1 MQPAE
6 PTLAALPNAVQR
18 YFLATRP
25 AFLSVT
31 LFGSLI
37 GLGTA
42 HASDVA
48 IAWPTA
54 LVTLVFALLA
64 HAGVNVLN
72 DYYDA
77 LNGTDEMNTERV
89 FPYTGGSRFIQN
101 GVLTLAQTA
110 RFGVALFAAVMLAG
124 IWLAAVSGRG
134 LLVIGLAGLVIGWG
148 YSAAPLRLNSRGA
161 GELCVMAGFALIVI
175 GTDYVQRHAFALMPI
190 IASVSYALLVT
201 NVLYMNQFPDRKAD
215 AAAGKHHWVVRL
227 APEQARWGYVMLAVA
242 ANAIV
247 DMGGGFVAVREGKV
261 VASFP
266 TPLNGLVSDRSFE
279 EARSSIQ
286 DLISAWRA
294 LGCSLKSPQTSLEF
308 VTLVTIPRLKI
319 STKGLAVVEGDAY
332 RFVDTVVV

>member
-6 PTLAALPNAVQR
+6 PTLAALPNIVQR

-42 HASDVA
+42 HASGVA
-48 IAWPTA
+48 IAWPA
-54 LVTLVFALLA
+54 AFVTLVFALLA

-124 IWLAAVSGRG
+124 IWLTAVSGSG
-134 LLVIGLAGLVIGWG
+134 LLVIGLTGLVIGWG

-215 AAAGKHHWVVRL
+215 AAAGKRHWVVRL
-227 APEQARWGYVMLAVA
+227 PPEQARWGYVMIALA
-242 ANAIV
+242 ANAWLI
-247 DMGGGFVAVREGKV
+247 GAALTGALPALALIALVA
-261 VASFP
+261 AIPS
-266 TPLNGLVSDRSFE
+266 
-279 EARSSIQ
+279 AQ
-286 DLISAWRA
+286 AAADLFRYAAQPRA
-294 LGCSLKSPQTSLEF
+294 LTAAIRR
-308 VTLVTIPRLKI
+308 TIAAALLH
-319 STKGLAVVEGDAY
+319 GLLLAGALFFAAA
-332 RFVDTVVV
+332 R

>member
-42 HASDVA
+42 HASGVA
-48 IAWPTA
+48 IAWPAA

-148 YSAAPLRLNSRGA
+148 YSAAPLKLNSRGA

-175 GTDYVQRHAFALMPI
+175 GTDYVQRHAFALMPVF
-190 IASVSYALLVT
+190 ASVSYALLVT

-215 AAAGKHHWVVRL
+215 AAAGKRHWVVRL
-227 APEQARWGYVMLAVA
+227 PPEQARWGYVIIALA
-242 ANAIV
+242 ANAWLIGAALTGALPV
-247 DMGGGFVAVREGKV
+247 LALIALVA
-261 VASFP
+261 AIPS
-266 TPLNGLVSDRSFE
+266 
-279 EARSSIQ
+279 AQ
-286 DLISAWRA
+286 AAADLFRYAAQPRA
-294 LGCSLKSPQTSLEF
+294 LTAAIRR
-308 VTLVTIPRLKI
+308 TIAAALLH
-319 STKGLAVVEGDAY
+319 GLLLAGALFFAASS
-332 RFVDTVVV
+332 R

>member
-31 LFGSLI
+31 LFSSLI

-42 HASDVA
+42 HASGIA

-101 GVLTLAQTA
+101 GVLTAAQTL

-124 IWLAAVSGRG
+124 IWLAAVSGSG

-148 YSAAPLRLNSRGA
+148 YSAAPLKLNSCGA

-175 GTDYVQRHAFALMPI
+175 GTDYVQRHAFATMPVV
-190 IASVSYALLVT
+190 ASVSYALLVT

-215 AAAGKHHWVVRL
+215 AAAGKRHWVVRL
-227 APEQARWGYVMLAVA
+227 APEQARWGYVMIALA
-242 ANAIV
+242 ANAWLIGAVLAGALPVLALIALAAAIPSAQAAV
-247 DMGGGFVAVREGKV
+247 DLFRYATQ
-261 VASFP
+261 P
-266 TPLNGLVSDRSFE
+266 
-279 EARSSIQ
+279 
-286 DLISAWRA
+286 RA
-294 LGCSLKSPQTSLEF
+294 LTAAIRR
-308 VTLVTIPRLKI
+308 TIVAALLH
-319 STKGLAVVEGDAY
+319 GLLLAGALFLSSV
-332 RFVDTVVV
+332 

>member
-42 HASDVA
+42 HASGVA

-54 LVTLVFALLA
+54 FVTLVFALLA

-77 LNGTDEMNTERV
+77 LNGTDEMNIERV
-89 FPYTGGSRFIQN
+89 YPYTGGSRFIQN

-110 RFGVALFAAVMLAG
+110 RFGVALFAAVILAG

-161 GELCVMAGFALIVI
+161 GELCVMTGFALIVI
-175 GTDYVQRHAFALMPI
+175 GTDYVQRHAFASMPVV
-190 IASVSYALLVT
+190 ASVSYALLVT

-215 AAAGKHHWVVRL
+215 AAAGKRHWVVRL
-227 APEQARWGYVMLAVA
+227 PPEQARWGYVMLAVA
-242 ANAIV
+242 ANAWLIGAV
-247 DMGGGFVAVREGKV
+247 FAGALPALALIALVA
-261 VASFP
+261 AIPS
-266 TPLNGLVSDRSFE
+266 
-279 EARSSIQ
+279 AQ
-286 DLISAWRA
+286 AAADLFRYAAQPRA
-294 LGCSLKSPQTSLEF
+294 LTPAIRRTIAAALLHGLLLAGALFF
-308 VTLVTIPRLKI
+308 V
-319 STKGLAVVEGDAY
+319 
-332 RFVDTVVV
+332 VDKA

>member
-101 GVLTLAQTA
+101 GVLTFAQTA

-124 IWLAAVSGRG
+124 IWLAAVSGSG
-134 LLVIGLAGLVIGWG
+134 LLAIGLAGLVIGWG
-148 YSAAPLRLNSRGA
+148 YSAAPLKLNSRGA
-161 GELCVMAGFALIVI
+161 GELCVMTGFALIVI
-175 GTDYVQRHAFALMPI
+175 GTDYVQRRAFALMPI

-215 AAAGKHHWVVRL
+215 AAAGKRHWVVRL
-227 APEQARWGYVMLAVA
+227 APEQACWGYVMLAVA
-242 ANAIV
+242 ANAWLIGAALTGALPALALIALIAAIPSAQAAADLFRYATQPRTLTAAIRRTIAAALLHGLLLSGALFFVV
-247 DMGGGFVAVREGKV
+247 D
-261 VASFP
+261 
-266 TPLNGLVSDRSFE
+266 
-279 EARSSIQ
+279 
-286 DLISAWRA
+286 
-294 LGCSLKSPQTSLEF
+294 
-308 VTLVTIPRLKI
+308 
-319 STKGLAVVEGDAY
+319 
-332 RFVDTVVV
+332 

>member
-42 HASDVA
+42 HASGVA
-48 IAWPTA
+48 IAWPAA

-175 GTDYVQRHAFALMPI
+175 GTDYVQRHAFASMPVV
-190 IASVSYALLVT
+190 ASVSYALLVT

-215 AAAGKHHWVVRL
+215 AAAGKRH
-227 APEQARWGYVMLAVA
+227 
-242 ANAIV
+242 
-247 DMGGGFVAVREGKV
+247 
-261 VASFP
+261 
-266 TPLNGLVSDRSFE
+266 
-279 EARSSIQ
+279 
-286 DLISAWRA
+286 
-294 LGCSLKSPQTSLEF
+294 
-308 VTLVTIPRLKI
+308 
-319 STKGLAVVEGDAY
+319 
-332 RFVDTVVV
+332 

>member
-42 HASDVA
+42 HASGVA

-134 LLVIGLAGLVIGWG
+134 LLAIGLAGLVIGWG

-175 GTDYVQRHAFALMPI
+175 GTDYVQRHAFASMPVV
-190 IASVSYALLVT
+190 ASVSYALLVT

-215 AAAGKHHWVVRL
+215 AAAGKRHWVVRL
-227 APEQARWGYVMLAVA
+227 PPEQARWGYVMIALA
-242 ANAIV
+242 ANAWLI
-247 DMGGGFVAVREGKV
+247 GAALTGALPALALIALVA
-261 VASFP
+261 AIPS
-266 TPLNGLVSDRSFE
+266 
-279 EARSSIQ
+279 AQ
-286 DLISAWRA
+286 AAADLFRYAAQPRA
-294 LGCSLKSPQTSLEF
+294 LTAAIRR
-308 VTLVTIPRLKI
+308 TIAAALLH
-319 STKGLAVVEGDAY
+319 GLLLAGAL
-332 RFVDTVVV
+332 FLQ

>member
-77 LNGTDEMNTERV
+77 LNGTDEMNIERV
-89 FPYTGGSRFIQN
+89 YPYTGGSRFIQN

-110 RFGVALFAAVMLAG
+110 RFGVTLFAAVMLAG

-134 LLVIGLAGLVIGWG
+134 LLAIGLAGLVIGWG
-148 YSAAPLRLNSRGA
+148 YSAAPLKLNSRGV

-175 GTDYVQRHAFALMPI
+175 GTDYVQRYAFALMPI

-215 AAAGKHHWVVRL
+215 AAAGKRHWVVRL
-227 APEQARWGYVMLAVA
+227 PPEQARWGYVMLAVA
-242 ANAIV
+242 ANAWLI
-247 DMGGGFVAVREGKV
+247 GAALTGALPALALIALVA
-261 VASFP
+261 AIPS
-266 TPLNGLVSDRSFE
+266 
-279 EARSSIQ
+279 AQ
-286 DLISAWRA
+286 AAADLFRYATQPRA
-294 LGCSLKSPQTSLEF
+294 LTAAIRR
-308 VTLVTIPRLKI
+308 TIAAALLH
-319 STKGLAVVEGDAY
+319 GLLLAGALFFSNV
-332 RFVDTVVV
+332 

>member
-6 PTLAALPNAVQR
+6 PTLAALPNTVQR

-31 LFGSLI
+31 LFGTLI

-42 HASDVA
+42 QASGVQ
-48 IAWPTA
+48 IVWLTA
-54 LVTLVFALLA
+54 FVTVVLALLA

-124 IWLAAVSGRG
+124 IWLAASSGSG

-148 YSAAPLRLNSRGA
+148 YSASPLKLNSRGA
-161 GELCVMAGFALIVI
+161 GELCVMVGFALIVI
-175 GTDYVQRHAFALMPI
+175 GTDYVQRHAFALMPVF
-190 IASVSYALLVT
+190 ASVSYAMLVT
-201 NVLYMNQFPDRKAD
+201 NILYMNQFPDRKAD
-215 AAAGKHHWVVRL
+215 AAAGKRHWVVRL

-242 ANAIV
+242 ANAWLIGAV
-247 DMGGGFVAVREGKV
+247 LTGALPSLAQIALVA
-261 VASFP
+261 AIPS
-266 TPLNGLVSDRSFE
+266 
-279 EARSSIQ
+279 AQ
-286 DLISAWRA
+286 AAADLFRYAAQPRA
-294 LGCSLKSPQTSLEF
+294 LTAAIRRTIAAALLHSLLLSCALF
-308 VTLVTIPRLKI
+308 
-319 STKGLAVVEGDAY
+319 
-332 RFVDTVVV
+332 F

>member
-6 PTLAALPNAVQR
+6 PTLADLPNAVQR

-42 HASDVA
+42 HASGVA

-175 GTDYVQRHAFALMPI
+175 GTDYVQRHAFASMPVV
-190 IASVSYALLVT
+190 ASVSYALLVT

-215 AAAGKHHWVVRL
+215 AAAGKRHWVVRL
-227 APEQARWGYVMLAVA
+227 PPEQARWGYVMIALA
-242 ANAIV
+242 ANAWLIGAALTGALPALV
-247 DMGGGFVAVREGKV
+247 LIALVA
-261 VASFP
+261 AIPS
-266 TPLNGLVSDRSFE
+266 
-279 EARSSIQ
+279 AQ
-286 DLISAWRA
+286 AAADLFRYAAQPRA
-294 LGCSLKSPQTSLEF
+294 LTAAIRR
-308 VTLVTIPRLKI
+308 TIAAALLH
-319 STKGLAVVEGDAY
+319 GLLLAGALFFSAA
-332 RFVDTVVV
+332 R